1 MSVITPSTRPD
12 VVAPLS
18 EKRGTGPISPWLG
31 LGLLAGPLFL
41 VASLVQA
48 VLRPG
53 FDITRNAVS
62 ELSLGSLGWIQDLNF
77 AVAGMLSLAAAVGA
91 GRVLRGSSGGVWI
104 PRLLCIV
111 GVGLAA
117 ASIFHPDPSNGF
129 PQGTPAGAS
138 AISDWHGMLHMI
150 CGSAAFVALIVACF
164 VFGRRFSRAGERAWA
179 RTARAAGILFA
190 VALPFS
196 GGHDGS
202 VILFAGVTVGWLG
215 VTASIVHEARSTASS
230 RPAHDITPLVS

>member
-12 VVAPLS
+12 VVAPLT

-104 PRLLCIV
+104 HVFSALSAWDWLP
-111 GVGLAA
+111 
-117 ASIFHPDPSNGF
+117 PPSS
-129 PQGTPAGAS
+129 T
-138 AISDWHGMLHMI
+138 
-150 CGSAAFVALIVACF
+150 
-164 VFGRRFSRAGERAWA
+164 
-179 RTARAAGILFA
+179 RTR
-190 VALPFS
+190 VTDSPKALPPERRQ
-196 GGHDGS
+196 S
-202 VILFAGVTVGWLG
+202 VTGTGC
-215 VTASIVHEARSTASS
+215 ST
-230 RPAHDITPLVS
+230 

>member
-1 MSVITPSTRPD
+1 MSVITPSARPD
-12 VVAPLS
+12 FGAPVT
-18 EKRGTGPISPWLG
+18 EHTETGSISPWLR
-31 LGLLAGPLFL
+31 LGLMAGPVFL

-62 ELSLGSLGWIQDLNF
+62 ELSLGYLGWIQDLNF

-91 GRVLRGSSGGVWI
+91 GRVLRGRSGDVWI
-104 PRLLCIV
+104 PRLLGIV

-138 AISDWHGMLHMI
+138 ATSDWHGMLHMI

-164 VFGRRFSRAGERAWA
+164 VFGRRFSRAGERGWA

-202 VILFAGVTVGWLG
+202 VILFAGVTVGWLT
-215 VTASIVHEARSTASS
+215 VTASIVHEARSAASS
-230 RPAHDITPLVS
+230 GAVHDAAPMVS